1 MCFGA
6 EVLVTDGAGDR
17 ERFLVLHACLV
28 AVQAQP
34 GALVRLDV
42 AKDQRVVGGPRHLQ
56 RLGEV
61 GAGLV
66 VGTDI
71 ARPFNPMTNVWGIV
85 TRSTKSAGIQGPE
98 HAISMGSALELYTM
112 GTARLNHEQGRLGS
126 ITPGKLADLV
136 GYPLDPLSA
145 DPDDLAE
152 LTPAFTIAGGRATH
166 DPDKR
171 LAR

>member
-34 GALVRLDV
+34 GAVVRLDV
-42 AKDQRVVGGPRHLQ
+42 AKDQRVVGGLRHLQ

-71 ARPFNPMTNVWGIV
+71 ARPFNPMTNVWGMV
-85 TRSTKSAGIQGPE
+85 TRGTKSTGIQGPE
-98 HAISMGSALELYTM
+98 HAISVGSALELYTM
-112 GTARLNHEQGRLGS
+112 DTARLNHEQGRLGS
-126 ITPGKLADLV
+126 STPDKLADLV
-136 GYPLDPLSA
+136 GYPLDPLGA

-152 LTPAFTIAGGRATH
+152 LTPAFTIAGGRATTT
-166 DPDKR
+166 PTSG
-171 LAR
+171 

>member
-34 GALVRLDV
+34 GAVVRLDV
-42 AKDQRVVGGPRHLQ
+42 AKDQRVVGGLRHLQ

-71 ARPFNPMTNVWGIV
+71 ARPFNPMTNVWAWSPGAPSPPAF
-85 TRSTKSAGIQGPE
+85 RAPE
-98 HAISMGSALELYTM
+98 HAISVGSALELYTM
-112 GTARLNHEQGRLGS
+112 GTARLNRGQGRLGS
-126 ITPGKLADLV
+126 ITPGKLAVLV
-136 GYPLDPLSA
+136 GYPLDPLGA